1 MPSNC
6 GTSGQICTTIQTNP
20 EFANQLD
27 RAIVSGKKTLER
39 SVGFFGGG
47 KGDEGEKVC
56 NGCVFG

>member
-27 RAIVSGKKTLER
+27 REIVSGKKTLER
-39 SVGFFGGG
+39 SVGFQGG
-47 KGDEGEKVC
+47 
-56 NGCVFG
+56 